1 LFMKVL
7 AIVPARCGSKGFIDK
22 NIKKIENKTL
32 LELAVEVGI
41 DCPIVNDVYVSTD
54 CKCYE
59 DIALN
64 AGCKSFGLRDE
75 SLSTDSSKTI
85 DVVIDVIQKC
95 STSYD
100 YVVLLQPTSPVRAPQ
115 DIENMIALIEKNN
128 MDASVTISSFD
139 EPHPYKLKSISSNG
153 MVAAFINGKTSE
165 IPRQLL
171 PKVYAL
177 TGAIYIVRVNTV
189 LENKTLLP
197 KKTIPYIMKDNINID
212 SEKDFIYLD
221 IMRKLNKVKIW
232 GVDK

>member
-1 LFMKVL
+1 MKVL

-41 DCPIVNDVYVSTD
+41 DCPIVNDIYVSTD
-54 CKCYE
+54 CKRYE

>member
-1 LFMKVL
+1 MKVL

>member
-1 LFMKVL
+1 MKIL
-7 AIVPARCGSKGFIDK
+7 AIVPARCGSKGFVNK

-32 LELAVEVGI
+32 LELAVKVGI

-54 CKCYE
+54 CKRYE

-75 SLSTDSSKTI
+75 SLSSDSSKTV

-100 YVVLLQPTSPVRAPQ
+100 YVVLLQPTSPVRTPQ
-115 DIENMIALIEKNN
+115 DIENMITLLEENN
-128 MDASVTISSFD
+128 ADASVTISSFD

-171 PKVYAL
+171 PKVFAL
-177 TGAIYIVRVNTV
+177 TGAIYIVRTNTV

>member
-1 LFMKVL
+1 MKVL

-75 SLSTDSSKTI
+75 NLSTDSSKTI

-100 YVVLLQPTSPVRAPQ
+100 YVVLLQPTSPVRTPQ
-115 DIENMIALIEKNN
+115 DIENMIALIEENN
-128 MDASVTISSFD
+128 ADASVTISSF
-139 EPHPYKLKSISSNG
+139 EGS
-153 MVAAFINGKTSE
+153 
-165 IPRQLL
+165 
-171 PKVYAL
+171 
-177 TGAIYIVRVNTV
+177 
-189 LENKTLLP
+189 
-197 KKTIPYIMKDNINID
+197 
-212 SEKDFIYLD
+212 
-221 IMRKLNKVKIW
+221 
-232 GVDK
+232 

>member
-1 LFMKVL
+1 
-7 AIVPARCGSKGFIDK
+7 
-22 NIKKIENKTL
+22 
-32 LELAVEVGI
+32 
-41 DCPIVNDVYVSTD
+41 VNDVYVSTD